1 MTDAQSSKTHAPLT
15 ELRDAIRS
23 RSLSAAEA
31 TQRALTRAHAS
42 HAAVNAYTQI
52 FDDEAT
58 AQARSIDERLARGEP
73 VGPLAGVPIAIKDNL
88 CLAWG
93 KTTCASRMLEDYR
106 SPYSATSVQRL
117 LDAGAVIIGK
127 TNLDEFAMGSSTE
140 RSIFGPTRNPW
151 DTSRVPGGSSGG
163 SAAAVAD
170 GSVTGAL
177 GSDTGGSIRQ
187 PGGMCNLVGYK
198 PTYGRVSRYGLVA
211 YASSLD
217 QVGPLTRSVA
227 DAALLAQVISGEDKH
242 DATSLSGPGP
252 DLLGG
257 LERPVEGLTIGVPI
271 QARSVANHSAVTA
284 ALEAAVAAYR
294 AQGATIVEVDLAH
307 ADQAIAAYYV
317 IAPAEASSNLA
328 RFDGVRYG
336 RRAKAVAGEG
346 LTELYERSR
355 SEGFGPEVQRRILL
369 GTHVLSSGYYDA
381 YYATAQK
388 VRRLIRKD
396 FDDAFAPAAARPA
409 CHALLMPTAP
419 SPAFRIGEKTSDP
432 LALYLEDVYTV
443 GINLAGLPAISV
455 PAGFA
460 NVGGRDLPV
469 GMQLVGP
476 MGDDATLL
484 RVAWMLERGMDAGRR
499 IASAL

>member
-1 MTDAQSSKTHAPLT
+1 MPSPLLD
-15 ELRDAIRS
+15 LRNSIRS
-23 RSLSAAEA
+23 GAVSAVEA
-31 TQRALTRAHAS
+31 TRRALERAHAT
-42 HAAVNAYTQI
+42 HGAINAYTQI
-52 FDDEAT
+52 FDERAIE
-58 AQARSIDERLARGEP
+58 QAAEIDARLSRGEP
-73 VGPLAGVPIAIKDNL
+73 VGPLAGVPVAIKDNL

-93 KTTCASRMLEDYR
+93 RTTCASRMLEHYR
-106 SPYSATSVQRL
+106 SPFTATSVQRL
-117 LDAGAVIIGK
+117 LDAGAVIVGK

-151 DTSRVPGGSSGG
+151 DVSRVPGGSSGG

-170 GSVTGAL
+170 GSVAGAL

-187 PGGMCNLVGYK
+187 PAGLCNLVGYK

-217 QVGPLTRSVA
+217 QVGPLARSVA
-227 DAALLAQVISGEDKH
+227 DAALLAQTISGEDAS
-242 DATSLSGPGP
+242 DATSLPGPGP
-252 DLLGG
+252 DLLSE
-257 LERPVEGLTIGVPI
+257 LERPVDGLTVGVPV
-271 QARSVANHSAVTA
+271 QARSAANHPAVSAALGAAIA
-284 ALEAAVAAYR
+284 ALEA
-294 AQGATIVEVDLAH
+294 QGARIVEIDLAH

-336 RRAKAVAGEG
+336 RRAKLAEGEG
-346 LTELYERSR
+346 LAELYERSR

-388 VRRLIRKD
+388 VRRLIRGD
-396 FDDAFAPAAARPA
+396 FDGAFTGGGSRPA

-419 SPAFRIGEKTSDP
+419 GPAFRIGEKTADP

-443 GINLAGLPAISV
+443 GVNLAGLPAISV
-455 PAGFA
+455 PGGFA
-460 NVGGRDLPV
+460 ADNGRALPV
-469 GMQLVGP
+469 GVQLVGP
-476 MGDDATLL
+476 MGEDALLL
-484 RVAWMLERGMDAGRR
+484 RVARMLERATGFGQR
-499 IASAL
+499 SAA